1 MNIWRHDE
9 IPGYNR
15 TKANT
20 VWSRWRILVIERL
33 GELGVKNSVERL
45 NSEGLQR
52 LGLDYDYGLTAEEV
66 AQRLAE

>member
-9 IPGYNR
+9 IQGYDR
-15 TKANT
+15 SKVDT
-20 VWSRWRILVIERL
+20 VWSKWRMLVIERL
-33 GELGVKNSVERL
+33 EQMGVKDAVNRL

-52 LGLDYDYGLTAEEV
+52 LGLDYDHGLTAEEV